1 MNNVYLKGV
10 LDAKISNLLTESD
23 FATFAN
29 LSGMDRL
36 NFFINNELVSTSIVT
51 NFEALCKFALSDLKE
66 EVSLYTKN
74 DPLYVNY
81 FFAHDVI
88 KKDQGALRD
97 FYNETYEKALQ
108 RKEEALVNYL
118 DYTHALL
125 NILTLVRGKKRG
137 DTTASLLANYLKQ
150 GVLSEE
156 TFSALVNGDT
166 HTIYAYLKN
175 NFNIDA
181 SESEST
187 VELEE
192 KLDEYLFNKLKILAM
207 DSDFKPTLIYYI
219 KRKQL
224 QIERLRNIVYTK
236 RNG

>member
-1 MNNVYLKGV
+1 MYDIIILGAGPGGYELALEASKKGLSIALIEADEV
-10 LDAKISNLLTESD
+10 GGTCLNYGCIPTKTYYQNAK
-23 FATFAN
+23 
-29 LSGMDRL
+29 
-36 NFFINNELVSTSIVT
+36 FI
-51 NFEALCKFALSDLKE
+51 
-66 EVSLYTKN
+66 
-74 DPLYVNY
+74 
-81 FFAHDVI
+81 
-88 KKDQGALRD
+88 
-97 FYNETYEKALQ
+97 NETYEKALQ

>member
-1 MNNVYLKGV
+1 MNNIYLKGV
-10 LDAKISNLLTESD
+10 LDAKISNLLTEND
-23 FATFAN
+23 FATFAA
-29 LSGMDRL
+29 LSKTDQL

-51 NFEALCKFALSDLKE
+51 NFEALCKIALNDLKN
-66 EVSLYTKN
+66 EVKEYTKN

-81 FFAHDVI
+81 FFASDTV
-88 KKDQGALRD
+88 KKEKGALRD
-97 FYNETYEKALQ
+97 FYNKTYV
-108 RKEEALVNYL
+108 EALKRKDDALVKYL

-137 DTTASLLANYLKQ
+137 DTTLDLLANYLEQ
-150 GVLSEE
+150 SVLSEE
-156 TFSALVNGDT
+156 TFTALVNGDT

-181 SESEST
+181 SESDS
-187 VELEE
+187 VLALEE
-192 KLDEYLFNKLKILAM
+192 KLDEYLFNKLKVLAM

-219 KRKQL
+219 RRKQL

-236 RNG
+236 RNE